1 MGATRLYIAAGLF
14 SPFDR
19 QRNSTVAQAL
29 TNLGYDV
36 FLPQD
41 IRTQTGERP
50 RADFIFQECVS
61 RLDQSDLIVGL
72 VDGADVDSGTAWELG
87 YAYAR
92 QKPIV
97 VLRTDYRSAEHGSVN
112 IMIEFSGRLVLAN
125 TTGSR
130 PSDAIHALTEAI
142 DRAKPAR

>member
-1 MGATRLYIAAGLF
+1 MGAPRLYLAAGLF

-19 QRNSTVAQAL
+19 QRNSTVAKGL
-29 TNLGYDV
+29 IELGYHV

-50 RADFIFQECVS
+50 SASTIFRECVS
-61 RLDQSDLIVGL
+61 QLDQSDVIVGL
-72 VDGADVDSGTAWELG
+72 VDGADVDSGTAWEIG

-97 VLRTDYRSAEHGSVN
+97 VLRTDYRSAEHGPVN
-112 IMIEFSGRLVLAN
+112 IMIEFSARLVLAN
-125 TTGSR
+125 ATGAR
-130 PSDAIHALTEAI
+130 VLDAIQALIEAI
-142 DRAKPAR
+142 DRTIPSS